1 MNSGRRAVFLD
12 RDGVII
18 DNRDDYVKSWDE
30 VEVLPGALD
39 ALARLAETDFAV
51 VLVSNQ
57 SPIGRGILT
66 AADVEAINERLRA
79 LVEGQ
84 GGRLDAMYYCPHTPE
99 EGCPCRKPAP
109 GMLIQ
114 AAADLRL
121 SLAESYMVG
130 DALSDVQ
137 AGQAAGATAIFVL
150 SGLGR
155 RQLMQPR
162 PPVLRPFHIVPDLVE
177 AVALILAFEAG
188 SIPRKDS
195 QTEEA

>member
-121 SLAESYMVG
+121 SLTESYMVG